1 MQHSGSFLNKKG
13 GKKKRKKARSG
24 TSVLGSLGGKCKRSR
39 VGKLT
44 NSVHGA
50 APSSVKHD
58 GKVQKWGNDGHVQ

>member
-1 MQHSGSFLNKKG
+1 MQHSSSFLNKKE
-13 GKKKRKKARSG
+13 KKKARSG
-24 TSVLGSLGGKCKRSR
+24 TSVLGSLGDKSKHSQ